1 MLHQLINRKEDKA
14 AVTDEFNRFWLAGIS
29 FLLFSL
35 INSVCFF
42 LITSIDDIGSK
53 RIELLD
59 IFFFPFFFCAE
70 LLGFSFLIK
79 RRTCIF
85 PFFFC
90 VKLLRFLLLIKRRIY
105 ILFPLLV
112 PAIKE
117 IKRRIYISFP
127 LLAPAIK
134 EIKRRI
140 YISFPL
146 LAPAIKEIKRR
157 IYISF
162 PLLVLAIKILLI
174 LYFGVINFWWYII
187 IYWTTYFSFLFNIGD
202 HYIDAH
208 HLDFNLRIL
217 DFNFGIIGLLFHTV
231 GMFLY
236 QAVIIFLAIKI
247 TACLFPVL
255 SQPRRSN
262 I

>member
-146 LAPAIKEIKRR
+146 L
-157 IYISF
+157 
-162 PLLVLAIKILLI
+162 VLAIKILLI

>member
-90 VKLLRFLLLIKRRIY
+90 VKLLRFLL
-105 ILFPLLV
+105 F
-112 PAIKE
+112 
-117 IKRRIYISFP
+117 
-127 LLAPAIK
+127 
-134 EIKRRI
+134 
-140 YISFPL
+140 
-146 LAPAIKEIKRR
+146 IKRR

-174 LYFGVINFWWYII
+174 SCFDYINFWWYFI

-202 HYIDAH
+202 YYIDAH
-208 HLDFNLRIL
+208 HL

-255 SQPRRSN
+255 SPPRRSN

>member
-127 LLAPAIK
+127 LL
-134 EIKRRI
+134 
-140 YISFPL
+140 
-146 LAPAIKEIKRR
+146 
-157 IYISF
+157 
-162 PLLVLAIKILLI
+162 VLAIKILLI